1 MTLSL
6 SSGDVEAIVA
16 PEQGCEVR
24 SLRFRGTELLFQA
37 PWAPAP
43 VPTAPASAEDW
54 EACWRGGW
62 QILLPNSGEPCTV
75 DGRRHGFH
83 GDASIAPWD
92 VLDAGPAGLLA
103 AWTDADGLVAERSV
117 EVRPNGV
124 RVRTEVVNSSGAP
137 QGLVPTEHLVL
148 GGPLAGEDAEIE
160 LAGGTVAPQTWNGEP
175 DGPVA
180 PWPAGFDRLDGR
192 PFSRFGVVR
201 DVAGRRA
208 VVRGGGITLTLG
220 FTHPHLWLWQEG
232 GGAMTAPWL
241 GTTACLAIE
250 PSYCASADGL
260 AAALARGEAIVL
272 EPGASTVTHLEIGV
286 A

>member
-1 MTLSL
+1 MTLGL
-6 SSGDVEAIVA
+6 SCGDLEAVVA

-24 SLRFRGTELLFQA
+24 SLRFRGAELLFQA

-43 VPTAPASAEDW
+43 MPRAPATAEDW
-54 EACWRGGW
+54 EAAWRGGW

-83 GDASIAPWD
+83 GDASIASWN
-92 VLDAGPAGLLA
+92 VLTAGPAEVLA

-117 EVRPNGV
+117 ELVPGGV
-124 RVRTEVVNSSGAP
+124 RVRTEVVNSTGVP

-148 GGPLAGEDAEIE
+148 GGPLAGEDVEIE
-160 LAGGTVAPQTWNGEP
+160 IAGGTVAPQTWDGRP
-175 DGPVA
+175 DGPAA
-180 PWPAGFDRLDGR
+180 PWPAGFDRLAGR

-208 VVRGGGITLTLG
+208 VVRGGGLALTLA
-220 FTHPHLWLWQEG
+220 FSHPHLWLWQEG
-232 GGAMTAPWL
+232 GGATSVPWN

-250 PSYCASADGL
+250 PSYCPSADGL
-260 AAALARGEAIVL
+260 GAAIARGEAIVL
-272 EPGASTVTHLEIGV
+272 EPGASTVTHLEIEI